1 MSYFVEEVLESTN
14 NIFQEYLLDDP
25 VFGLVAIL
33 KSVNKIFKKQLQI
46 NPFLMEVIQNLSTK
60 SLQNSYKKICI
71 LENCSVSM
79 NKIFEIHA

>member
-25 VFGLVAIL
+25 V
-33 KSVNKIFKKQLQI
+33 VNKIFEKQLQI

-60 SLQNSYKKICI
+60 SLQNSYKKIGI